1 MVASKRRGLHDAEV
15 SGAALS
21 GSHARKKQKT
31 LKSATTNSNSAPTS
45 GQKLSS
51 GPKAILESSHEQ
63 PQTIRG
69 ASLNTSSPG
78 AGPSQPRSPRR
89 EPEKDSLT
97 KELKG
102 KRDRMKSTNKD
113 GPSPKPKSKIRKL
126 APPRPFPTVP
136 TSMSATGPRSSHTE
150 GKNYICITRKTSLG
164 MYLRRCKDIILKDGY
179 VL

>member
-21 GSHARKKQKT
+21 GSHERKKQKT

-63 PQTIRG
+63 PQTSRG